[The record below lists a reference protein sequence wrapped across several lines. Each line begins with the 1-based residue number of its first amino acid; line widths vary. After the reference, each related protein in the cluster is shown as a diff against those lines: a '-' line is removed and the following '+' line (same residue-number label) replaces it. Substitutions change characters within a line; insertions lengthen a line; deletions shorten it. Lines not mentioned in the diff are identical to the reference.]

1 MNKQSNLQ
9 MMLNNALACLY
20 SSEKLEEEKAKKE
33 KKNKISRKLKNY
45 ISEEERSIFS
55 IFGNLMS
62 RDCEYHYNKGDEWL
76 VYKPQGTYSGEYD
89 FLLEYYVVGIFPM
102 YRIKDDKIE
111 PYLKICL
118 NKNLNR

>member
-1 MNKQSNLQ
+1 MNKQSSLQ
-9 MMLNNALACLY
+9 MKLSNAFACLY
-20 SSEKLEEEKAKKE
+20 SSEKLEEEKTKE
-33 KKNKISRKLKNY
+33 RKRNKIYRKLKDY
-45 ISEEERSIFS
+45 VCEEKSSIFS

-76 VYKPQGTYSGEYD
+76 TYIPSGTYYGEYD

-102 YRIKDDKIE
+102 YRIKDNRIE

-118 NKNLNR
+118 SKD